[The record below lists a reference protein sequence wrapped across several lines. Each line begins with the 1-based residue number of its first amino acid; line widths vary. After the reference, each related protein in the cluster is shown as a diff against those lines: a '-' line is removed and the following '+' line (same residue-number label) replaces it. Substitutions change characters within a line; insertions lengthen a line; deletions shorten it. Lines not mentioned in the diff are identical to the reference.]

1 MASTGKKYNVE
12 VGVTVDRNSAKKN
25 IDSALTQIESQVKKM
40 SIEFDVKTAS
50 LKKISESGKDMKM
63 TFQDA
68 SGAVAT
74 LTKKIDSGFS
84 DASVRIRQTTK
95 EIKEQSG
102 AVEKAGYSWSKA
114 WEGATKYSLVMGS
127 IVYAKRAVMGMVD
140 SVISLDDSL
149 VELQKVTDLEGDSLS
164 KFVNKAYEAGT
175 ELAKTGQEMVD
186 ASTSFAKSG
195 YDSDASL
202 ELGKVASMYTNIA
215 DEEMS
220 AGDAADFIIAQ
231 LKAFKLEADDTNKT
245 LENSYHVIDAVNEVS
260 NNFAVSSADIAQNLG
275 ISSSVMANAGNTLE
289 ETIGLLTAG
298 TEITR
303 SANRVSN
310 GKKTRPYMYSN
321 MHINTI
327 LNPVILKAS
336 IATA

>member
-1 MASTGKKYNVE
+1 MASTGKEYGLKV
-12 VGVTVDRNSAKKN
+12 VASLDRATTKKN
-25 IDSALTQIESQVKKM
+25 IDSALTQIESQVKNM
-40 SIEFDVKTAS
+40 SIEFDVKTAN
-50 LKKISESGKDMKM
+50 LKKFSESGKGMKM

-74 LTKKIDSGFS
+74 LTKNIDSGFS
-84 DASVRIRQTTK
+84 DAFVKVDRTTK
-95 EIKEQSG
+95 GIKEQSG
-102 AVEKAGYSWSKA
+102 AIEKAGYAWSKA
-114 WEGATKYSLVMGS
+114 WEGATKYFLVTGS
-127 IVYAKRAVMGMVD
+127 IVHAKRAVMDMVG

-164 KFVNKAYEAGT
+164 KFVSKAYEAGT

-195 YDSDASL
+195 YDSDTSL

-289 ETIGLLTAG
+289 ETIGLNDRSIKTSLIDW
-298 TEITR
+298 EILRGLHT
-303 SANRVSN
+303 
-310 GKKTRPYMYSN
+310 K
-321 MHINTI
+321 
-327 LNPVILKAS
+327 LCW
-336 IATA
+336 

>member
-1 MASTGKKYNVE
+1 MASTGKEYGLKV
-12 VGVTVDRNSAKKN
+12 VASLDRATTKKN
-25 IDSALTQIESQVKKM
+25 IDSALTQIESQVKNM
-40 SIEFDVKTAS
+40 SIEFDVKTAN
-50 LKKISESGKDMKM
+50 LKKFSESGKDMKM

-84 DASVRIRQTTK
+84 DAFVKVDRTTK
-95 EIKEQSG
+95 GIKEQSG
-102 AVEKAGYSWSKA
+102 AIEKAGYSWSKA
-114 WEGATKYSLVMGS
+114 WEGATKYFLVTGS
-127 IVYAKRAVMGMVD
+127 IVHAKRAVMDMVG

-195 YDSDASL
+195 YDSDTSL

-231 LKAFKLEADDTNKT
+231 LKAFKL
-245 LENSYHVIDAVNEVS
+245 
-260 NNFAVSSADIAQNLG
+260 
-275 ISSSVMANAGNTLE
+275 
-289 ETIGLLTAG
+289 
-298 TEITR
+298 
-303 SANRVSN
+303 
-310 GKKTRPYMYSN
+310 
-321 MHINTI
+321 
-327 LNPVILKAS
+327 
-336 IATA
+336 